1 MRALV
6 TTYQMVNIVA
16 SICMF
21 LDIFG
26 LLSETIM
33 ISSATSW
40 RLTVA
45 DFARI
50 SQDYG
55 QQIVFEN

>member
-1 MRALV
+1 
-6 TTYQMVNIVA
+6 MVNIVA

-33 ISSATSW
+33 ISSATNW
-40 RLTVA
+40 RLTVV